1 MKARLIELTENL
13 LFFTRDMKKQ
23 FDQTRE
29 NGKDGDFFT
38 EVKPFSDKV
47 KEIND
52 QWMVEAIQWV
62 KEEKP
67 KNFHSNQVDSAHEQI
82 EQISIQSFFV
92 KTSKSRFIQTSTSI
106 EYVLNLILSYAEKGE
121 KGCL

>member
-13 LFFTRDMKKQ
+13 LFLTRDMKKQ

-52 QWMVEAIQWV
+52 QWMVEAFQWV

-67 KNFHSNQVDSAHEQI
+67 KNFHSNQIDSAYEQI

-92 KTSKSRFIQTSTSI
+92 KTSK
-106 EYVLNLILSYAEKGE
+106 
-121 KGCL
+121 

>member
-67 KNFHSNQVDSAHEQI
+67 KNFHSNQIDSAYEQI